1 MISRVIPLLAAAAL
15 LCAGTMTAGPA
26 EAANPTFHKIPSK
39 GVTFKKKA
47 GYWTECR
54 YDGLGTV
61 CETVY
66 AKAKNGKFRKI
77 PAGSAKFKHKA
88 GQTQVCYWGSN
99 NAEIC
104 YWVYSPRQ

>member
-1 MISRVIPLLAAAAL
+1 MRVISCVSAVAIMLTSVISVHAAESNL
-15 LCAGTMTAGPA
+15 QR
-26 EAANPTFHKIPSK
+26 IPSN

-54 YDGLGTV
+54 YTGLGTV

-66 AKAKNGKFRKI
+66 SRAKNGKFK
-77 PAGSAKFKHKA
+77 AVTVANSKFKKRA
-88 GQTQVCYWGSN
+88 GEYQVCYWGSN

-104 YWVYSPRQ
+104 YWVYSPRMKR